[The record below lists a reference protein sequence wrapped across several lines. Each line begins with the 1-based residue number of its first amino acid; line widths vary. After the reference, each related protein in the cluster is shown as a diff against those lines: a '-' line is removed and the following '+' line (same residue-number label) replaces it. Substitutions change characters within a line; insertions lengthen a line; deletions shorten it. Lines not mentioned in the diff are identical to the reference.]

1 MKLLAV
7 LLIVLGLLGLIYGGV
22 TYTSEKHTA
31 KIGSMELSVKEKKT
45 VNIPLWAGVAAV
57 VAGTAMLLAGG
68 KSS

>member
-31 KIGSMELSVKEKKT
+31 KIGSMEISVKEKKT
-45 VNIPLWAGVAAV
+45 VNVPLWAGVLAV

-68 KSS
+68 KKT